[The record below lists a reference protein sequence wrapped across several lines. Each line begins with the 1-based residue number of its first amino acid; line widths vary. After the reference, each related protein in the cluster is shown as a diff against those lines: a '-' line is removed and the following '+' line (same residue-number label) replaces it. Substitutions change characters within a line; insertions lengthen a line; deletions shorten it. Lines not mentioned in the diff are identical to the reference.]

1 MVSQRNTTAGLGR
14 GRRTTAIRGC
24 SLWGHWPA
32 REAGCIPPKLTS
44 RSPRTPQENDRGDE
58 KIRQLI
64 DTLDLRKDEAI
75 ERTFKG
81 VAKQFRDIFA
91 QVGRCT
97 CEAVGCLGLVGC
109 GFCGG

>member
-1 MVSQRNTTAGLGR
+1 MTSP
-14 GRRTTAIRGC
+14 
-24 SLWGHWPA
+24 PA
-32 REAGCIPPKLTS
+32 VPAVATRA
-44 RSPRTPQENDRGDE
+44 QENDRGDD

-91 QVGRCT
+91 QVG
-97 CEAVGCLGLVGC
+97 APP
-109 GFCGG
+109 GGGK